1 MKLKYCWQFITGL
14 CLKIRH
20 KKNHVGYVNQSQNN
34 WYFGVLVF
42 NEQTPKAFSWVCCC
56 FPMYFLISLHSSVT
70 SVALGFPVAVLS
82 TRIHTVHNLTQ
93 ISVVFALQETHC
105 VIFAVSTKADVEVT
119 QYKHESRAS
128 SLLLLLYVHVFL
140 FSKDKLFKSVSK
152 DISHVTP
159 YFYFK

>member
-1 MKLKYCWQFITGL
+1 MSRRPKHFPEF
-14 CLKIRH
+14 
-20 KKNHVGYVNQSQNN
+20 VV
-34 WYFGVLVF
+34 VF
-42 NEQTPKAFSWVCCC
+42 LL
-56 FPMYFLISLHSSVT
+56 YFLISLHSSVT

-140 FSKDKLFKSVSK
+140 FSKDTFNCSKVSVK
-152 DISHVTP
+152 TFLMLHHISILNRC
-159 YFYFK
+159 YSFEL